1 MDIVGWTVLIGNV
14 TISDLHFLDL
24 ISVSAHGAQHADT
37 LSCSFESFSFQFLCT
52 VLEPRNVKSVER
64 QIFQI
69 SLEQFYFYFIPI
81 LFLRCKAVCWKAV
94 LEAAEA
100 KLCEKFAVV
109 FRCF

>member
-52 VLEPRNVKSVER
+52 VFGTTKRE
-64 QIFQI
+64 I
-69 SLEQFYFYFIPI
+69 SGTPDFPN
-81 LFLRCKAVCWKAV
+81 
-94 LEAAEA
+94 
-100 KLCEKFAVV
+100 
-109 FRCF
+109 